1 MTWWFSSQNI
11 SQSLENICQAGIFS
25 AATYLCFETFL
36 RDLKTHSREKP
47 RKAVQIFAKRVL
59 SLPLHICVLRWW
71 FSSLE
76 NICQA
81 GIISTAAFRDGGFL
95 AVKVFAKLVL
105 SPPPHICIALL
116 LTQRCQYT
124 RLHRR

>member
-1 MTWWFSSQNI
+1 MKVFVKQ
-11 SQSLENICQAGIFS
+11 
-25 AATYLCFETFL
+25 
-36 RDLKTHSREKP
+36 
-47 RKAVQIFAKRVL
+47 VL

-76 NICQA
+76 SICQA

-105 SPPPHICIALL
+105 SPPPHICIAHTAVDTALPIYKTAQKVNPSEGIL
-116 LTQRCQYT
+116 MAWYWVVHLR
-124 RLHRR
+124 